1 MEDLHQRI
9 TNALFEDPSLDLYAV
24 IDGASMEELLP
35 HLDSLRP
42 EHECLFRGE
51 LSDGMEFVAPYL
63 VRVVEGTRFYFWLL
77 QEGWGKHFG
86 IFALADATLLPMRLH
101 FRKNL
106 RVYTE
111 SGDPK
116 LFRYYDPRVLRVF
129 APTLMP
135 QDAGAFFGPVV
146 RYYCE
151 GEEANTLESFRRR
164 DGEIFHQRLLLEPG
178 SEWKAIEKD
187 VPRSD

>member
-9 TNALFEDPSLDLYAV
+9 TNALFEDPALDLYAV
-24 IDGASMEELLP
+24 IDGASMEDLLP

-51 LSDGMEFVAPYL
+51 LSEGMEFVAPYL

-77 QEGWGKHFG
+77 EEGWGKHFG

-101 FRKNL
+101 FRKHL

-111 SGDPK
+111 SGEPK
-116 LFRYYDPRVLRVF
+116 LFRFYDPRVLRVF
-129 APTLMP
+129 APTLIP
-135 QDAGAFFGPVV
+135 QDAAGFFGPVV
-146 RYYCE
+146 RYLCE
-151 GEEANTLESFRRR
+151 SKDGSSLESFRSR
-164 DGEIFHQRLLLEPG
+164 DGAILHESLALVPG
-178 SEWKAIEKD
+178 AEWKVVSK
-187 VPRSD
+187 